1 MMPDT
6 LEAMLH
12 GPGRARFILQP
23 LIAIVLG
30 VKDGRFDA
38 VAGRP
43 AYLYALAFSKD
54 VRREEV
60 TTAVRTISKPLAVAV
75 ALDAVLQY
83 VILDAIHL
91 WQALGVG
98 ATLVALPYVAAR
110 ALADR
115 LLRRRAQSADRSPT
129 ATIVRSPLR
138 EASCRNVQG
147 GSTSD
152 QVNRNGTT

>member
-6 LEAMLH
+6 LEAMLR

-23 LIAIVLG
+23 LVAIVLG
-30 VKDGRFDA
+30 VKDGRFDV

-83 VILDAIHL
+83 VIFDAVHL
-91 WQALGVG
+91 WQALAVG

-115 LLRRRAQSADRSPT
+115 FLRRRARRARTGPM
-129 ATIVRSPLR
+129 
-138 EASCRNVQG
+138 ASR
-147 GSTSD
+147 
-152 QVNRNGTT
+152 RR

>member
-23 LIAIVLG
+23 LVAIVLG

-38 VAGRP
+38 VAGRH

-91 WQALGVG
+91 WQALAVG

-115 LLRRRAQSADRSPT
+115 FLRRRARRARTGP
-129 ATIVRSPLR
+129 V
-138 EASCRNVQG
+138 ASR
-147 GSTSD
+147 
-152 QVNRNGTT
+152 RL

>member
-6 LEAMLH
+6 LDAMLH

-23 LIAIVLG
+23 LVAIVLG
-30 VKDGRFDA
+30 VKDGRFDVA
-38 VAGRP
+38 AGRP
-43 AYLYALAFSKD
+43 AYFYALAFSKD

-60 TTAVRTISKPLAVAV
+60 TTAARTMSKPLAVAV

-83 VILDAIHL
+83 VIFDAVHL
-91 WQALGVG
+91 WQAFAVG

-115 LLRRRAQSADRSPT
+115 FLRRRARRARTGP
-129 ATIVRSPLR
+129 V
-138 EASCRNVQG
+138 
-147 GSTSD
+147 TSH
-152 QVNRNGTT
+152 RL

>member
-6 LEAMLH
+6 LDAMLH

-23 LIAIVLG
+23 LIAIILG
-30 VKDGRFDA
+30 VKDGRFDV

-43 AYLYALAFSKD
+43 AYLAALAFSKD
-54 VRREEV
+54 VRKEEV
-60 TTAVRTISKPLAVAV
+60 TTAVRTISTPLAVAV

-83 VILDAIHL
+83 VIFDAVHL
-91 WQALGVG
+91 WQALAVG

-115 LLRRRAQSADRSPT
+115 LLRRRARRARTGP
-129 ATIVRSPLR
+129 V
-138 EASCRNVQG
+138 ASR
-147 GSTSD
+147 
-152 QVNRNGTT
+152 RL